1 MDTFEI
7 SLKEAL
13 RVGGREILRERNRL
27 SAYLA
32 DLAPD
37 KKREVRIFS
46 KSCSASMLRMFDE
59 ADGGDGEMKMR
70 TVYKARHMLMEE
82 EGLSEKW
89 AEKIVRALAYAFGW
103 DCENGT
109 EENGSG
115 RAVCGIVV
123 AAGYNGYG
131 QCNVSEWEG
140 ITAVACG
147 YYHTVGLKKD
157 STAVAA
163 GDNSYGQCNVSEWK
177 GITAV
182 ACELFGTAGLKK
194 DGTVVAVI

>member
-70 TVYKARHMLMEE
+70 TVYKARHVLMEE

-89 AEKIVRALAYAFGW
+89 AEKIVRALAYALGW

-140 ITAVACG
+140 MTAVACG
-147 YYHTVGLKKD
+147 FFHTG
-157 STAVAA
+157 
-163 GDNSYGQCNVSEWK
+163 
-177 GITAV
+177 
-182 ACELFGTAGLKK
+182 GLKK
-194 DGTVVAVI
+194 DGTVVAEGVYYD